1 MTRSGM
7 GKVGHYGIGFVLGC
21 CVSANLLAGP
31 IGLPDSARPGA
42 VRPDADVQS
51 TLPKP
56 PPGEV
61 MEIPAVIDR
70 PFDIDEG
77 EKIAVREFRLL
88 DARDLPEFEISL
100 EEVQQLL
107 AGIRAER
114 PEGFTIGRLQ
124 EVADQVTRYYREKGL
139 ILAQAVVPVQEVEAG
154 VVDIRIF
161 EGLLDR
167 VLVESNEMYDEN
179 ILRRPF
185 KSLIGQPVTKEA
197 VEAALLTLT
206 DYPGLTVFGVFQP
219 GIKVGSADI
228 VLKVQEEKFYDVA
241 LRVDNH
247 GTQETGR
254 VRFRTTVDWN
264 NMMGVS
270 DRLSLTVQESYSP
283 KENTFESI
291 SYERHIGA
299 SWLAGAFWDMNQ
311 FGVKGEFASQ
321 QITAESQNTGIWL
334 RKSFL
339 RSRLE
344 NLSAELGLTR
354 KESVSKSRA
363 VKRNR
368 DILGVVSLRLDYD
381 SVDTFEMF
389 PFFDSEDTFQAGGI
403 NFAQVEFSR
412 GINSFLGGMGSNAD
426 ALEFPTGL
434 RPSRTGGSRKFA
446 EGQFSKLFVA
456 ASRLQT
462 IAPDHSLLLRGEWQ
476 WSDDLLVPVEQYSVG
491 GADNVRAFAPA
502 ITLFDRAW
510 FLSLEYIVNAPFIS
524 DVAFNES
531 RSWGEVL
538 QFSMFY
544 DHAIGRLNDPLVSDD
559 ETYESYRGAG
569 FQFRFNLPGT
579 IESRLMWAWAV
590 GAPNE
595 GEVGNDRRPQFWGD
609 LTYSF

>member
-1 MTRSGM
+1 M

-51 TLPKP
+51 TLPKS

-77 EKIAVREFRLL
+77 EKIAVEEFRLL
-88 DARDLPEFEISL
+88 DARDLPEYEISL
-100 EEVQQLL
+100 EEIQQLL
-107 AGIRAER
+107 AGIRTER

-124 EVADQVTRYYREKGL
+124 EVADKVTRYYREKGL

-179 ILRRPF
+179 VLKRPF

-291 SYERHIGA
+291 SYERHVGA

-321 QITAESQNTGIWL
+321 QITAETQNTGIWL
-334 RKSFL
+334 RKS
-339 RSRLE
+339 
-344 NLSAELGLTR
+344 
-354 KESVSKSRA
+354 
-363 VKRNR
+363 
-368 DILGVVSLRLDYD
+368 
-381 SVDTFEMF
+381 
-389 PFFDSEDTFQAGGI
+389 
-403 NFAQVEFSR
+403 
-412 GINSFLGGMGSNAD
+412 
-426 ALEFPTGL
+426 
-434 RPSRTGGSRKFA
+434 
-446 EGQFSKLFVA
+446 
-456 ASRLQT
+456 
-462 IAPDHSLLLRGEWQ
+462 
-476 WSDDLLVPVEQYSVG
+476 
-491 GADNVRAFAPA
+491 
-502 ITLFDRAW
+502 
-510 FLSLEYIVNAPFIS
+510 
-524 DVAFNES
+524 
-531 RSWGEVL
+531 
-538 QFSMFY
+538 
-544 DHAIGRLNDPLVSDD
+544 
-559 ETYESYRGAG
+559 
-569 FQFRFNLPGT
+569 
-579 IESRLMWAWAV
+579 
-590 GAPNE
+590 
-595 GEVGNDRRPQFWGD
+595 
-609 LTYSF
+609 